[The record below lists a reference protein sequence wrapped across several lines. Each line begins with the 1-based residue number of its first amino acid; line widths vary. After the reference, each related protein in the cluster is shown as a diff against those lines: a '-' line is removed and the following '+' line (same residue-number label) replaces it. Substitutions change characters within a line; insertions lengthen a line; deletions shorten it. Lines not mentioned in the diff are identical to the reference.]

1 MSKRLALI
9 VVLFFSATVAKADN
23 IVSVTLD
30 TVDFGDMFSQTGQEL
45 GHEIVGVNFTW
56 DTTTQVLS
64 NFVVSSTGPFA
75 MPNLAADVQFT
86 SDGSILL
93 LNINGPGNSQYQL
106 NYLNHELFGT
116 FPFGLLSPTPGI
128 YTTDLGFFCP
138 CGTGAN
144 FELGTATVSAIAAPE
159 PGSAA
164 LLLTGLVALT
174 ALLLHR
180 RIAASAFAGAP
191 ARP

>member
-9 VVLFFSATVAKADN
+9 VVLFFAATVAKADN
-23 IVSVTLD
+23 IVSVKLD
-30 TVDFGDMFSQTGQEL
+30 QVDFGDLASQTGQEL

-64 NFVVSSTGPFA
+64 NFVVSSTGPFI
-75 MPNLAADVQFT
+75 MPNLAADVLFG

-93 LNINGPGNSQYQL
+93 LNIDGPGSSQYQL
-106 NYLNHELFGT
+106 DFFNHDM
-116 FPFGLLSPTPGI
+116 FPLPPTPGT
-128 YTTDLGFFCP
+128 YTADLGFFCP
-138 CGTGAN
+138 CIGGAN

-159 PGSAA
+159 PGSAV

-174 ALLLHR
+174 ALLFRR
-180 RIAASAFAGAP
+180 RIGNRWSAGQTV
-191 ARP
+191 RISR